1 MIRPEN
7 PRLIGNVARF
17 CFHLSDPIS
26 GNSSNI
32 RFNIRFGSSQGLSSQ
47 LNCLNSGTPLFE
59 HIRFAVR
66 LHSGTPLFEHILGD
80 RLVEGFL
87 DERRDFSSS
96 RAKRE
101 FVHISFDEGSI
112 WNSNVGLI
120 VLILCFYLF
129 RLTSV

>member
-1 MIRPEN
+1 MLCDRIV
-7 PRLIGNVARF
+7 G
-17 CFHLSDPIS
+17 
-26 GNSSNI
+26 
-32 RFNIRFGSSQGLSSQ
+32 
-47 LNCLNSGTPLFE
+47 
-59 HIRFAVR
+59 FAVR
-66 LHSGTPLFEHILGD
+66 SHSGTLLFGHILGD

-87 DERRDFSSS
+87 DERRDFGSS